1 MKRILESFVISS
13 AYFSILCSSTHPSFW
28 YPRPLSLQYA
38 FYIHSAI
45 FYLPPIFAEQQCGS
59 SQSCKHFLLEPFF
72 RSRAHL
78 MFLYCE
84 IIFER
89 FSYMWA
95 IFSHFFAFRAK
106 RRCCLKY
113 QKEYGVFHLDYAD
126 FSKMV
131 IRKSFFPLIP
141 TMGNCVFMSK
151 VMTIIYVQ
159 WSSRGKVLFSNVVK
173 MGNPISFQSN
183 ELSDKLAVNKI
194 I

>member
-1 MKRILESFVISS
+1 MFLHTSIVLVSKATIFAICFL
-13 AYFSILCSSTHPSFW
+13 YTFS
-28 YPRPLSLQYA
+28 
-38 FYIHSAI
+38 I